1 METKQLGV
9 FRSNKNIA
17 ECRKSLGRRDY
28 RAVDKI
34 LEKIEQLK
42 FYSIN
47 AQICCGFSRLLI

>member
-9 FRSNKNIA
+9 FRSNKNVA

-34 LEKIEQLK
+34 LEKIEQL
-42 FYSIN
+42 IN